1 MDSNALIKRCSSS
14 KNKINGLKV
23 PTVTIKVEEVCLV
36 KSNLKIARKNLKK
49 IEKIYDDL
57 NLIDPKQLKGING
70 LINPLLHTIPF
81 SNGEGMKV
89 DFVDRSI
96 YYEVWFMFM
105 DDIVHIQKNLID
117 YFEYANKG
125 EEQPIKNN
133 EFVDK
138 IKMLMKPI
146 SVDLSTPS
154 KSFKLPSVKLFVP
167 QSIYDEF

>member
-14 KNKINGLKV
+14 NNKINGLKV

-70 LINPLLHTIPF
+70 LINQLLHT
-81 SNGEGMKV
+81 
-89 DFVDRSI
+89 I

-105 DDIVHIQKNLID
+105 DDIIHIQKNLID

-154 KSFKLPSVKLFVP
+154 KSFKLSSVKLFVP

>member
-1 MDSNALIKRCSSS
+1 MDSNALLKRCSSS

-57 NLIDPKQLKGING
+57 NLINPKQLKGING
-70 LINPLLHTIPF
+70 FINPLLHT
-81 SNGEGMKV
+81 
-89 DFVDRSI
+89 I

-138 IKMLMKPI
+138 IKMLIKPI

-167 QSIYDEF
+167 PLIYDEF

>member
-1 MDSNALIKRCSSS
+1 MDSNALIKRCSLF

-23 PTVTIKVEEVCLV
+23 PTMTIEVEEVCLV

-57 NLIDPKQLKGING
+57 NLIDPKQLTRSLDNMPCGTA
-70 LINPLLHTIPF
+70 LINPLLHT
-81 SNGEGMKV
+81 
-89 DFVDRSI
+89 I

>member
-1 MDSNALIKRCSSS
+1 MDSNALTKRCSSS

-57 NLIDPKQLKGING
+57 NLVNPKQLKGING
-70 LINPLLHTIPF
+70 FINPLLHT
-81 SNGEGMKV
+81 
-89 DFVDRSI
+89 I

-167 QSIYDEF
+167 PSIYDEF

>member
-57 NLIDPKQLKGING
+57 NLINPKQLKGING
-70 LINPLLHTIPF
+70 LINPLLHT
-81 SNGEGMKV
+81 
-89 DFVDRSI
+89 I

-154 KSFKLPSVKLFVP
+154 KA
-167 QSIYDEF
+167 